1 MIIIGI
7 VLLGVG
13 LLVSL
18 FSFRGRV
25 AARGVFCRKCRFDL
39 AGLEIEA
46 DGAKCPEC
54 GSEVFL
60 ASARRGLIR
69 RRSRV
74 GLGAAAILMLA
85 GGGGIW
91 VGAAGKTGS
100 MIAAMPEPVVL
111 WLTDF
116 GVDEALDELV
126 VRVSKVPGTMSAKS
140 WDDAIEQ
147 GLAFQADTA
156 MVWDVRWGEVL
167 FQGIDQGQMSDA
179 QLGQYFSNAYE
190 VELTVRDRVHPGDD
204 GFGYMFKWES
214 TRFSMVT
221 GGVTVYRFDPRVV
234 VYGVVGEAPIW
245 EMDPSRGRGGRAVWL
260 YPFSTN
266 KASMLTS
273 TWQMENYFDRPPGQ
287 SVDVFFEYEIAV
299 LPMSDDEPIFVER
312 VRREFSV
319 QIIDRDKPIVPI
331 YSDEAAV
338 KLLLENLRIGPVRI
352 KHELDD
358 AEEYSYTSI
367 FIVSVKNEVELAPYA
382 LEVLLLLDG
391 REIKVGELSDSSSV
405 STIRN
410 VQWNVGPW
418 DEHAFAQGVEIH
430 SKLVEKESVTVIF
443 RTKPELV
450 ARDPSFERV
459 LDVRLVFEDVPLEF
473 VDQSEKLSNG
483 IWEEADVRA
492 HLLDD

>member
-18 FSFRGRV
+18 LAFRGRV
-25 AARGVFCRKCRFDL
+25 AARGVYCRKCRFDL

-60 ASARRGLIR
+60 ESARRGLIR

-74 GLGAAAILMLA
+74 GLAAAAILMLA
-85 GGGGIW
+85 GSGGIW

-100 MIAAMPEPVVL
+100 MIAAMPDPVVL

-156 MVWDVRWGEVL
+156 LVWDVRWGEVL
-167 FQGIDQGQMSDA
+167 YQGLALGQMSDE
-179 QLGQYFSNAYE
+179 QVGQYFMNAYE

-204 GFGYMFKWES
+204 GFGYLIAWERG
-214 TRFSMVT
+214 RFRMTT
-221 GGVTVYRFDPRVV
+221 GGILPYQFDPRVV
-234 VYGVVGEAPIW
+234 AYGVVGEEPVW
-245 EMDPSRGRGGRAVWL
+245 ERDSGNRRGGRTVWL
-260 YPFSTN
+260 YPHSTD
-266 KASMLTS
+266 KTSMLTS
-273 TWQMENYFDRPPGQ
+273 TWQMKSYFDRAPGQ

-299 LPMSDDEPIFVER
+299 LPMSDDDPIFVER
-312 VRREFSV
+312 VRKEIAI

-331 YSDEAAV
+331 YSDEEAV
-338 KLLLENLRIGPVRI
+338 KLLLENLRIGSVRI
-352 KHELDD
+352 KYELDE
-358 AEEYSYTSI
+358 AKEYSFTSI
-367 FIVSVKNEVELAPYA
+367 LLANFRNEIELAPYA
-382 LEVLLLLDG
+382 LEVSLLLDG
-391 REIKVGELSDSSSV
+391 REIRVGELFDFSSV
-405 STIRN
+405 NMIRSL
-410 VQWNVGPW
+410 QWNVGPW
-418 DEHAFAQGVEIH
+418 DKKAFAQGVEIH
-430 SKLVEKESVTVIF
+430 ARLVEEETVTLIF

-450 ARDPSFERV
+450 SRDPRFERV
-459 LDVRLVFEDVPLEF
+459 LDVRFVFADVPIKFLDGSEEF
-473 VDQSEKLSNG
+473 SDG
-483 IWEEADVRA
+483 IWEEADIRA
-492 HLLDD
+492 DLLDD